1 MSYNAEEKSAHDGSK
16 VELYLFYTEDGK
28 FSVGNTTDR
37 TEINAMSKVFTPLA
51 IKRSELRQSAGES
64 SGERM
69 TITVPWD
76 HPVAVMHV
84 PYLPPRPVRVSIY
97 SYHRRDLSIEIV
109 QGFTGYIAS
118 FSQKGEEAEF
128 SCTQI
133 IDTFQQQV
141 PWAVFKANCIWATY
155 EEGCGVDRSLFKTA
169 TTLTAVSGAN
179 ITSPAFGAAGGGD
192 PNWFKAGYVIDLE
205 SGEVRFVVAQSG
217 STLTLVYPFSRAVIG
232 SDVEAFAGDDRT
244 EATCRTKFH
253 NKINYLAFDHA
264 PQFNVFERGS
274 T

>member
-1 MSYNAEEKSAHDGSK
+1 MSYNALETSSHDGSK

-28 FSVGNTTDR
+28 FSIANTTDR
-37 TEINAMSKVFTPLA
+37 VQIAAMSKVFVPAA

-84 PYLPPRPVRVSIY
+84 PYLPPRPVRVAVY

-109 QGFTGYIAS
+109 QGFTGYVAA
-118 FSQKGEEAEF
+118 FSQKGDEAELA
-128 SCTQI
+128 CTQI

-141 PWAVFKANCIWATY
+141 PWAVFKSNCVWATY

-169 TTLTAVSGAN
+169 TALTAVDGAD
-179 ITSPAFGAAGGGD
+179 ITSPAFALAGGGD
-192 PNWFKAGYVIDLE
+192 PNWFKAGHVVDIA
-205 SGEVRFVVAQSG
+205 SGEVRFVIAQTG
-217 STLTLVYPFSRAVIG
+217 GTLRLVYPFSSAVIG
-232 SDVEAFAGDDRT
+232 SNVEAFAGDDRT
-244 EATCRTKFH
+244 EVTCRTKFN
-253 NKINYLAFDHA
+253 NKPRYLGFDHA